1 MPRRIP
7 GLASSQGYIFHFFTP
22 GGLALVRDCF
32 ITRFRRGAVPVFVG
46 LQKQIDSAARW
57 GTGKGKC
64 VAHRAALDE
73 DMGAY
78 RVTGTNMGGGRALA
92 PDTGGTD
99 AGTDRARMLEEHEA
113 LDLAADWSDISTGL
127 RKDIGQQLFGQW
139 IKPVQLGSFCKETGT
154 LDLFLPT
161 EFSANWVA
169 DRFADRLSLA
179 WKIARPDVRNVRIL
193 VHPGRRALPELRLA
207 ESGRRAAN
215 DGAPVAQPG
224 DALGMGGDFAALGSN
239 GIGGSIG
246 LDASLTFTT
255 FVTGTANV
263 LASNAAQR
271 MAATETPQFAP
282 LYLKAATGQGKTHL
296 LHAVGHAYLAAH
308 PRARIFYCSAERFMV
323 EFVQALRQ
331 NQMIEFKGRLRGFDL
346 LLVDDIQFIIG
357 KASAQEELLYTIDAL
372 LAEGKRLCF
381 AADRAPQALDGVE
394 QRLLSRL
401 SMGLVADIQPADIE
415 LRRAILEHRLARF
428 SPSHVPSDVIEFLA
442 RTINRNVRELVGG
455 LNKLIAYAQ
464 LTGQPVSLALAED
477 QLTDILSANRRR
489 ITIDEIQRTVCQFY
503 RVDRTE
509 MGSKRR
515 ARAVVRPR
523 QVAMYLAK
531 VLTPRSYP
539 EIGRKFGGRDHSTVI
554 HAVRLIEDLR
564 TRDADMDGDVRSLLR
579 QLES

>member
-1 MPRRIP
+1 MR
-7 GLASSQGYIFHFFTP
+7 
-22 GGLALVRDCF
+22 
-32 ITRFRRGAVPVFVG
+32 
-46 LQKQIDSAARW
+46 
-57 GTGKGKC
+57 
-64 VAHRAALDE
+64 
-73 DMGAY
+73 
-78 RVTGTNMGGGRALA
+78 
-92 PDTGGTD
+92 
-99 AGTDRARMLEEHEA
+99 EEQEA
-113 LDLAADWSDISTGL
+113 LDLAADWADISLGL
-127 RKDIGQQLFGQW
+127 RKDLGHQLHGQW
-139 IKPVQLGSFCKETGT
+139 IKPIQLGSFCKDSGT

-161 EFSANWVA
+161 EFSANWVS

-179 WKIARPDVRNVRIL
+179 WKIARPDVRNVRIS
-193 VHPGRRALPELRLA
+193 VMPGRRALPGLRLGR
-207 ESGRRAAN
+207 EDSSRRAAN
-215 DGAPVAQPG
+215 DGAPISLPG
-224 DALGMGGDFAALGSN
+224 DALGMGAAELGTL
-239 GIGGSIG
+239 GQGSIG
-246 LDASLTFTT
+246 LDPSLTFTT
-255 FVTGTANV
+255 FVTGAANV

-296 LHAVGHAYLAAH
+296 LHAIGHAYLTAH

-331 NQMIEFKGRLRGFDL
+331 NQTIEFKARLRGFDL

-372 LAEGKRLCF
+372 LAEGKRLVF

-415 LRRAILEHRLARF
+415 LRRLILEHRLQRF
-428 SPSHVPSDVIEFLA
+428 SPTHVPADVIEFLA

-464 LTGQPVSLALAED
+464 LTGQAVSLQLAEE

-509 MGSKRR
+509 MASKRR

-564 TRDADMDGDVRSLLR
+564 ARDADMDGDVRSLLR

>member
-1 MPRRIP
+1 M
-7 GLASSQGYIFHFFTP
+7 GLSEDAAP
-22 GGLALVRDCF
+22 KAKGGV
-32 ITRFRRGAVPVFVG
+32 
-46 LQKQIDSAARW
+46 Q
-57 GTGKGKC
+57 KGKPS
-64 VAHRAALDE
+64 E
-73 DMGAY
+73 
-78 RVTGTNMGGGRALA
+78 
-92 PDTGGTD
+92 
-99 AGTDRARMLEEHEA
+99 ARMMEDQEA
-113 LDLAADWSDISTGL
+113 LDLAADWADISQGL
-127 RKDIGQQLFGQW
+127 RKDLGQQLHSQW
-139 IKPVQLGSFCKETGT
+139 IRPIQLGSFCKETGT

-179 WKIARPDVRNVRIL
+179 WKIARSEVRHVRIS
-193 VHPGRRALPELRLA
+193 VHPARRQMPDLRLA
-207 ESGRRAAN
+207 GTQAANGRRPAN
-215 DGAPVAQPG
+215 DGAPNSAMPQPAPLSMSG
-224 DALGMGGDFAALGSN
+224 EFGTLGQPP
-239 GIGGSIG
+239 IG
-246 LDASLTFTT
+246 LDPSLTFAT

-263 LASNAAQR
+263 LACNAAQR
-271 MAATETPQFAP
+271 MAAIEKPQFSP

-296 LHAVGHAYLAAH
+296 LHAIGHAFLLNH
-308 PRARIFYCSAERFMV
+308 PRGRIFYCSAERFMV

-331 NQMIEFKGRLRGFDL
+331 NQMIEFKSRLRGFDL
-346 LLVDDIQFIIG
+346 LMVDDIQFIIG

-372 LAEGKRLCF
+372 LNEGKRLVF

-415 LRRAILEHRLARF
+415 LRRSILDNRLARF
-428 SPSHVPSDVIEFLA
+428 APTDVPADVVEFLA

-464 LTGQPVSLALAED
+464 LTGQKVSLQLAEE

-509 MGSKRR
+509 MASKRR

>member
-1 MPRRIP
+1 M
-7 GLASSQGYIFHFFTP
+7 A
-22 GGLALVRDCF
+22 
-32 ITRFRRGAVPVFVG
+32 
-46 LQKQIDSAARW
+46 
-57 GTGKGKC
+57 
-64 VAHRAALDE
+64 E
-73 DMGAY
+73 DQ
-78 RVTGTNMGGGRALA
+78 
-92 PDTGGTD
+92 
-99 AGTDRARMLEEHEA
+99 EA
-113 LDLAADWSDISTGL
+113 LDFAADWADISQGL
-127 RKDIGQQLFGQW
+127 RKDLGQQLHSQW
-139 IKPVQLGSFCKETGT
+139 IRPIQLGAFCKETGT
-154 LDLFLPT
+154 LDMFLPS
-161 EFSANWVA
+161 EFSANWVS

-179 WKIARPDVRNVRIL
+179 WKIARPDVRTVRIS
-193 VHPGRRALPELRLA
+193 VHPGRRNLADLRFSHHA
-207 ESGRRAAN
+207 ARAAN
-215 DGAPVAQPG
+215 DGALPIDRGMVAVSGAELGAPGQAPV
-224 DALGMGGDFAALGSN
+224 
-239 GIGGSIG
+239 G
-246 LDASLTFTT
+246 LDPTCTFQS
-255 FVTGTANV
+255 FVTGVANV

-271 MAATETPQFAP
+271 MAAMEAPQFAP

-296 LHAVGHAYLAAH
+296 LHAIGHAYLASH
-308 PRARIFYCSAERFMV
+308 PRARIFYCSAERFMI

-331 NQMIEFKGRLRGFDL
+331 NQTIEFKARLRGFDL

-372 LAEGKRLCF
+372 LAEGKRLVF

-415 LRRAILEHRLARF
+415 LRRAILEHRLPRF
-428 SPSHVPSDVIEFLA
+428 AAVDVPADVIEFLA

-464 LTGQPVSLALAED
+464 LTGQAVSLSLAEE

-509 MGSKRR
+509 MASKRR

-564 TRDADMDGDVRSLLR
+564 ARDADMDGDVRSLLR

>member
-1 MPRRIP
+1 MT
-7 GLASSQGYIFHFFTP
+7 H
-22 GGLALVRDCF
+22 
-32 ITRFRRGAVPVFVG
+32 
-46 LQKQIDSAARW
+46 
-57 GTGKGKC
+57 KGKSS
-64 VAHRAALDE
+64 E
-73 DMGAY
+73 
-78 RVTGTNMGGGRALA
+78 
-92 PDTGGTD
+92 
-99 AGTDRARMLEEHEA
+99 ARMMEDQEA
-113 LDLAADWSDISTGL
+113 LDLAADWADISQGL
-127 RKDIGQQLFGQW
+127 RKDLGQQLHSQW
-139 IKPVQLGSFCKETGT
+139 IKPIQLGSFCKETGT

-161 EFSANWVA
+161 DFSANWVA

-179 WKIARPDVRNVRIL
+179 WKIARSEVRHVRIS
-193 VHPGRRALPELRLA
+193 VHPARRQMPDLRLGGS
-207 ESGRRAAN
+207 SGRRPAN
-215 DGAPVAQPG
+215 DGAPSAPVPEPGPLTLPSADLGGSEFVTLGQP
-224 DALGMGGDFAALGSN
+224 
-239 GIGGSIG
+239 SIG
-246 LDASLTFTT
+246 LDPSLTFTS
-255 FVTGTANV
+255 FVTGAGNV
-263 LASNAAQR
+263 LGCNAAQR
-271 MAATETPQFAP
+271 MAAAEKPQFSP

-296 LHAVGHAYLAAH
+296 LHAIGHAFLQNH
-308 PRARIFYCSAERFMV
+308 PRSRIFYCSAERFMV

-331 NQMIEFKGRLRGFDL
+331 NQMLEFKARLRGFDL
-346 LLVDDIQFIIG
+346 LMVDDIQFIIG

-372 LAEGKRLCF
+372 LNEGKRLVF

-415 LRRAILEHRLARF
+415 LRRSILEHRLARF
-428 SPSHVPSDVIEFLA
+428 APTDVPADVVEFLA

-464 LTGQPVSLALAED
+464 LTGQKVSLQLAEE

-509 MGSKRR
+509 MASKRR

-564 TRDADMDGDVRSLLR
+564 ARDADMDGDVRTLLR
-579 QLES
+579 QLED

>member
-1 MPRRIP
+1 M
-7 GLASSQGYIFHFFTP
+7 
-22 GGLALVRDCF
+22 
-32 ITRFRRGAVPVFVG
+32 
-46 LQKQIDSAARW
+46 
-57 GTGKGKC
+57 KGKAGETRK
-64 VAHRAALDE
+64 VE
-73 DMGAY
+73 DQ
-78 RVTGTNMGGGRALA
+78 
-92 PDTGGTD
+92 
-99 AGTDRARMLEEHEA
+99 EA
-113 LDLAADWSDISTGL
+113 LDLAADWSDINQGL
-127 RKDIGQQLFGQW
+127 RKDLGHQLHSQW
-139 IKPVQLGSFCKETGT
+139 IKPIALGSFCKDTGT

-179 WKIARPDVRNVRIL
+179 WKIARTEVRHVRIS
-193 VHPGRRALPELRLA
+193 VHPGRRGMPDLRL
-207 ESGRRAAN
+207 GGDMRRAAN
-215 DGAPVAQPG
+215 DGSSSAFAPHMASSNYGSLSG
-224 DALGMGGDFAALGSN
+224 DQLGLSSM
-239 GIGGSIG
+239 G
-246 LDASLTFTT
+246 LDPSLTFAS
-255 FVTGTANV
+255 FVTGTSNV
-263 LASNAAQR
+263 LGCSAAQR
-271 MAATETPQFAP
+271 MAAIETPQFAP

-296 LHAVGHAYLAAH
+296 LHSIGHLFLANH

-331 NQMIEFKGRLRGFDL
+331 GQMIEFKSRLRGFDL
-346 LLVDDIQFIIG
+346 LMIDDIQFIIG

-372 LAEGKRLCF
+372 LAEGKRLVF

-401 SMGLVADIQPADIE
+401 SMGLVADIMPADIE
-415 LRRAILEHRLARF
+415 LRRLILEHRLARF
-428 SPSHVPSDVIEFLA
+428 SSPTEVPSDVIEFLS

-464 LTGQPVSLALAED
+464 LTGQAISLQLAEE

-509 MGSKRR
+509 MSSKRR

>member
-1 MPRRIP
+1 MSLSSFGGPRAQ
-7 GLASSQGYIFHFFTP
+7 ASVKGKA
-22 GGLALVRDCF
+22 G
-32 ITRFRRGAVPVFVG
+32 
-46 LQKQIDSAARW
+46 AARMS
-57 GTGKGKC
+57 
-64 VAHRAALDE
+64 E
-73 DMGAY
+73 D
-78 RVTGTNMGGGRALA
+78 
-92 PDTGGTD
+92 
-99 AGTDRARMLEEHEA
+99 HEA
-113 LDLAADWSDISTGL
+113 LDLAADWADISQGL
-127 RKDIGQQLFGQW
+127 RKDLGQQLHSQW
-139 IKPVQLGSFCKETGT
+139 IKPVQLGNFCKDTGT

-179 WKIARPDVRNVRIL
+179 WKIARPDVRNVRIS
-193 VHPGRRALPELRLA
+193 VHPGRRQLPELRLGSA
-207 ESGRRAAN
+207 TAQRSPAN
-215 DGAPVAQPG
+215 DAPRPDQGFIGV
-224 DALGMGGDFAALGSN
+224 GGDDMGTLAQA
-239 GIGGSIG
+239 SIG
-246 LDASLTFTT
+246 LDPSLTFAS

-263 LASNAAQR
+263 LAFNAAQR
-271 MAATETPQFAP
+271 MAATEKPQFSP

-296 LHAVGHAYLAAH
+296 LHAIGHTYLAAH

-331 NQMIEFKGRLRGFDL
+331 NQMIEFKARLRGFDL

-372 LAEGKRLCF
+372 LAEGKRLVF

-415 LRRAILEHRLARF
+415 LRRSILEHRLSRF
-428 SPSHVPSDVIEFLA
+428 APANVPADVIEFLA

-464 LTGQPVSLALAED
+464 LTGQEVCLQLAEE

-509 MGSKRR
+509 MASKRR

>member
-1 MPRRIP
+1 MTGIGSQTGRN
-7 GLASSQGYIFHFFTP
+7 ASSHK
-22 GGLALVRDCF
+22 
-32 ITRFRRGAVPVFVG
+32 RGAP
-46 LQKQIDSAARW
+46 
-57 GTGKGKC
+57 
-64 VAHRAALDE
+64 E
-73 DMGAY
+73 
-78 RVTGTNMGGGRALA
+78 
-92 PDTGGTD
+92 PDQ
-99 AGTDRARMLEEHEA
+99 EA
-113 LDLAADWSDISTGL
+113 LDLAADWADISQGL
-127 RKDIGQQLFGQW
+127 RKDLGHQLHSQW
-139 IKPVQLGSFCKETGT
+139 IKPIQLGSFCKETGT

-161 EFSANWVA
+161 EFSANWVH
-169 DRFADRLSLA
+169 DRFHDRLSLA
-179 WKIARPDVRNVRIL
+179 WKIASGDVKHVRIA
-193 VHPGRRALPELRLA
+193 VHPGRRKLADLALKQDAPA
-207 ESGRRAAN
+207 RRPVAN
-215 DGAPVAQPG
+215 DRLNG
-224 DALGMGGDFAALGSN
+224 DSLAM
-239 GIGGSIG
+239 GSIDDHGFTSSVG
-246 LDASLTFTT
+246 LDPSLTFAA
-255 FVTGTANV
+255 FVTGTTNV
-263 LASNAAQR
+263 LAFNAAQR
-271 MAATETPQFAP
+271 MAKEEKPQFSP

-296 LHAVGHAYLAAH
+296 LHAIGHSYLQAH

-331 NQMIEFKGRLRGFDL
+331 NEMIEFKARLRGFDL

-372 LAEGKRLCF
+372 LAEGKRLVF

-415 LRRAILEHRLARF
+415 LRRAILESKMTKFAPLD
-428 SPSHVPSDVIEFLA
+428 VPADVIEFLA

-464 LTGQPVSLALAED
+464 LTGQEVSLQLAEE
-477 QLTDILSANRRR
+477 QLTDILSANRKR

-503 RVDRTE
+503 RVDRSE
-509 MGSKRR
+509 MSSKRR

-523 QVAMYLAK
+523 QVAMYLSK

-564 TRDADMDGDVRSLLR
+564 QRDSDMDGDVRSLLR

>member
-1 MPRRIP
+1 M
-7 GLASSQGYIFHFFTP
+7 
-22 GGLALVRDCF
+22 
-32 ITRFRRGAVPVFVG
+32 
-46 LQKQIDSAARW
+46 
-57 GTGKGKC
+57 GTGGQRGSGPAGGKSESE
-64 VAHRAALDE
+64 RL
-73 DMGAY
+73 
-78 RVTGTNMGGGRALA
+78 R
-92 PDTGGTD
+92 
-99 AGTDRARMLEEHEA
+99 EEQEA
-113 LDLAADWSDISTGL
+113 LDLAADWADISQGL
-127 RKDIGQQLFGQW
+127 RKDLGQQLHSQW
-139 IKPVQLGSFCKETGT
+139 IKPIQLGSFCKETGT
-154 LDLFLPT
+154 LDLHLPT

-179 WKIARPDVRNVRIL
+179 WKIARPDVRNVRIS
-193 VHPGRRALPELRLA
+193 VPPGRRAGAGIRL
-207 ESGRRAAN
+207 GRDEGARRPGGEAAF
-215 DGAPVAQPG
+215 AAQPG
-224 DALGMGGDFAALGSN
+224 DAIGMGAAEMGGPGTN
-239 GIGGSIG
+239 GFGIGSIG
-246 LDASLTFTT
+246 LDPSLTFTT
-255 FVTGTANV
+255 FVTGAANV

-296 LHAVGHAYLAAH
+296 LHAIGHSYLTAH
-308 PRARIFYCSAERFMV
+308 PRARIFYCSAERFKV

-331 NQMIEFKGRLRGFDL
+331 NQTIEFKARLRGFDL

-372 LAEGKRLCF
+372 LAEGKRLVF

-415 LRRAILEHRLARF
+415 LRRAILEHRLQRF
-428 SPSHVPSDVIEFLA
+428 SPTNVPADVIEFLA

-464 LTGQPVSLALAED
+464 LTGQAVSLQLAEE

-509 MGSKRR
+509 MASKRR

-523 QVAMYLAK
+523 QVAMSLAK

-564 TRDADMDGDVRSLLR
+564 ARDADMDGDVRSLLR

>member
-1 MPRRIP
+1 M
-7 GLASSQGYIFHFFTP
+7 T
-22 GGLALVRDCF
+22 
-32 ITRFRRGAVPVFVG
+32 
-46 LQKQIDSAARW
+46 K
-57 GTGKGKC
+57 
-64 VAHRAALDE
+64 
-73 DMGAY
+73 
-78 RVTGTNMGGGRALA
+78 
-92 PDTGGTD
+92 TGGFGSLT
-99 AGTDRARMLEEHEA
+99 GRMPDNEKANEMQEDEREA
-113 LDLAADWSDISTGL
+113 LTADWSDICMGL
-127 RKDIGQQLFGQW
+127 KKDLGQQVFSQW
-139 IKPVQLGSFCKETGT
+139 IRPIEVGNFCKETGT

-161 EFSANWVA
+161 EFSANWVN

-179 WKIARPDVRNVRIL
+179 WKIARSEVRNVRVS
-193 VHPGRRALPELRLA
+193 VHPGRRKMPELRV
-207 ESGRRAAN
+207 GPAAN
-215 DGAPVAQPG
+215 DHMPQQNPVEAITE
-224 DALGMGGDFAALGSN
+224 LGSA
-239 GIGGSIG
+239 G
-246 LDASLTFTT
+246 LDPMLTFTS
-255 FVTGTANV
+255 FVTGEGNV
-263 LASNAAQR
+263 LAYNAAQR
-271 MAATETPQFAP
+271 MAAIEQPQFSP

-296 LHAVGHAYLAAH
+296 LHAVGHHFATVKQG
-308 PRARIFYCSAERFMV
+308 ARIFYCSAERFMV

-331 NQMIEFKGRLRGFDL
+331 NQMIEFKARLRGFDM

-372 LAEGKRLCF
+372 LAEGKRLAF

-394 QRLLSRL
+394 PRLLSRL
-401 SMGLVADIQPADIE
+401 SMGLVADIQPADID
-415 LRRAILEHRLARF
+415 LRRLILEHRLTRF
-428 SPSHVPSDVIEFLA
+428 TSSDVPADVIEFLA
-442 RTINRNVRELVGG
+442 RTISRNVRELVGG

-464 LTGQPVSLALAED
+464 LTGQPVSLQLAEE

-503 RVDRTE
+503 RLDRSE
-509 MGSKRR
+509 MASKRR

>member
-1 MPRRIP
+1 M
-7 GLASSQGYIFHFFTP
+7 
-22 GGLALVRDCF
+22 
-32 ITRFRRGAVPVFVG
+32 
-46 LQKQIDSAARW
+46 
-57 GTGKGKC
+57 
-64 VAHRAALDE
+64 
-73 DMGAY
+73 
-78 RVTGTNMGGGRALA
+78 
-92 PDTGGTD
+92 
-99 AGTDRARMLEEHEA
+99 
-113 LDLAADWSDISTGL
+113 DLAADWADISQGL
-127 RKDIGQQLFGQW
+127 RKDLGQQLHSQW
-139 IKPVQLGSFCKETGT
+139 IKPVQLGAFCKDTGT

-179 WKIARPDVRNVRIL
+179 WKIARPDVRTVRIA
-193 VHPGRRALPELRLA
+193 VHPGRRQMPELRIGQDR
-207 ESGRRAAN
+207 SRRAAN
-215 DGAPVAQPG
+215 DVAQQSMPG
-224 DALGMGGDFAALGSN
+224 DAIGMGASEFGAVGQ
-239 GIGGSIG
+239 GTVG
-246 LDASLTFTT
+246 LDPSLTFAT
-255 FVTGTANV
+255 FVPGTSNV
-263 LASNAAQR
+263 LAANAAQR

-296 LHAVGHAYLAAH
+296 LHAIGHAYLVTH

-372 LAEGKRLCF
+372 LAEGKRLVF

-401 SMGLVADIQPADIE
+401 SMGLVADIAPADID
-415 LRRAILEHRLARF
+415 LRRLILEHRLARF
-428 SPSHVPSDVIEFLA
+428 SPSHVPSDVVEFLA
-442 RTINRNVRELVGG
+442 RTINRNIRELVGG

-464 LTGQPVSLALAED
+464 LTGQAVSLQLAEE

-509 MGSKRR
+509 MSSKRR

>member
-1 MPRRIP
+1 M
-7 GLASSQGYIFHFFTP
+7 
-22 GGLALVRDCF
+22 V
-32 ITRFRRGAVPVFVG
+32 
-46 LQKQIDSAARW
+46 
-57 GTGKGKC
+57 
-64 VAHRAALDE
+64 E
-73 DMGAY
+73 DQ
-78 RVTGTNMGGGRALA
+78 
-92 PDTGGTD
+92 
-99 AGTDRARMLEEHEA
+99 EA
-113 LDLAADWSDISTGL
+113 LDLAADWADISQGL
-127 RKDIGQQLFGQW
+127 RKDLGQQLHSQW
-139 IKPVQLGSFCKETGT
+139 IKPVHLGTFCKETGT

-179 WKIARPDVRNVRIL
+179 WKIARPDVRHVRIS
-193 VHPGRRALPELRLA
+193 VHPGRRQLPELRL
-207 ESGRRAAN
+207 GGTRRAAN
-215 DGAPVAQPG
+215 DGGPSPRDSG
-224 DALGMGGDFAALGSN
+224 MLELGGAELGTMGQA
-239 GIGGSIG
+239 SIG
-246 LDASLTFTT
+246 LDPSLTFTS
-255 FVTGTANV
+255 FVTGASNI

-271 MAATETPQFAP
+271 MAAPETPQFAP

-296 LHAVGHAYLAAH
+296 LHAIGHSYLATH
-308 PRARIFYCSAERFMV
+308 PRSRIFYCSAERFMV

-331 NQMIEFKGRLRGFDL
+331 NQMIEFKARLRGFDL

-372 LAEGKRLCF
+372 LAEGKRLVF

-394 QRLLSRL
+394 ERLLSRL
-401 SMGLVADIQPADIE
+401 SMGLVADIQPADID
-415 LRRAILEHRLARF
+415 LRRSILEHRLARF
-428 SPSHVPSDVIEFLA
+428 SPADVPADVIEFLA
-442 RTINRNVRELVGG
+442 RTINRNIRELVGG

-464 LTGQPVSLALAED
+464 LTGQAVSLQLAEE

-509 MGSKRR
+509 MSSKRR

>member
-1 MPRRIP
+1 MSK
-7 GLASSQGYIFHFFTP
+7 ADMETT
-22 GGLALVRDCF
+22 V
-32 ITRFRRGAVPVFVG
+32 
-46 LQKQIDSAARW
+46 
-57 GTGKGKC
+57 
-64 VAHRAALDE
+64 E
-73 DMGAY
+73 D
-78 RVTGTNMGGGRALA
+78 L
-92 PDTGGTD
+92 
-99 AGTDRARMLEEHEA
+99 EA
-113 LDLAADWSDISTGL
+113 LDLAADWADISQGL
-127 RKDIGQQLFGQW
+127 RKDLGQQLHSQW

-179 WKIARPDVRNVRIL
+179 WKIARAEVRQVRIS
-193 VHPGRRALPELRLA
+193 VHPRRRALPELKLA
-207 ESGRRAAN
+207 
-215 DGAPVAQPG
+215 
-224 DALGMGGDFAALGSN
+224 GGVRSQSTMQTSAAALVAP
-239 GIGGSIG
+239 GIVDSLSAG
-246 LDASLTFTT
+246 LDPSLTFTE
-255 FVTGTANV
+255 FVTGTSNV
-263 LASNAAQR
+263 LACNAAQR
-271 MAATETPQFAP
+271 MAAEAAPQFSP
-282 LYLKAATGQGKTHL
+282 LYLKASTGQGKTHL
-296 LHAVGHAYLAAH
+296 LHAIGHAFAASR
-308 PRARIFYCSAERFMV
+308 PGARIFYCSAERFMI
-323 EFVQALRQ
+323 EFVQAMRSNEML
-331 NQMIEFKGRLRGFDL
+331 EFKARLRGFDL

-357 KASAQEELLYTIDAL
+357 KSSTQEELLHTIDAL
-372 LAEGKRLCF
+372 LAAGKRLVV

-401 SMGLVADIQPADIE
+401 SMGLVADIAPADIE
-415 LRRAILEHRLARF
+415 LRRKILEHRMLRF
-428 SPSHVPSDVIEFLA
+428 VPQNHQVTGDVIEFLA

-464 LTGQPVSLALAED
+464 LTGQQVSLQLAEE

-564 TRDADMDGDVRSLLR
+564 QRDADMDGDVRSLLR